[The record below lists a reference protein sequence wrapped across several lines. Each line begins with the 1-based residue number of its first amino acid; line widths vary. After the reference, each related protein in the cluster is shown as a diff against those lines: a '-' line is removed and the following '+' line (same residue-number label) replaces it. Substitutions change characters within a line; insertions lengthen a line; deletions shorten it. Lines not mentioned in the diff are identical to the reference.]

1 MTALKFHYSC
11 DVRTAAGG
19 LSDFFGG
26 QGHCRC
32 QSGEVFAVE
41 VAAGAGVYQESIAS
55 QNHYGLDTFAL
66 SEGPDEVVYG
76 GQ

>member
-1 MTALKFHYSC
+1 MAALKFHYGC
-11 DVRTAAGG
+11 DMGPVTSG
-19 LSDFFGG
+19 LSDLFGG
-26 QGHCRC
+26 EGDRRC

-41 VAAGAGVYQESIAS
+41 VAVGTGVYQESIAS

-66 SEGPDEVVYG
+66 SEGPNEVVYG

>member
-1 MTALKFHYSC
+1 MAALKFHYSR
-11 DVRTAAGG
+11 DVRPTTGR

-26 QGHCRC
+26 QGECRG

-41 VAAGAGVYQESIAS
+41 VAVGTGVYQESIAS

-66 SEGPDEVVYG
+66 REGSNEVVNG